1 MPLNGHRQ
9 RPLLPRTA
17 QQPPQEPNPTDGDDG
32 NSNGRKRR
40 RSHTS
45 KACNF
50 CRDKKKACD
59 GQPECSQCL
68 RRGLKCEYRVVTDTI
83 LKAIPAGF
91 QLVDKQQSLSNADAA
106 DLLEILK
113 TVPED
118 EALEGLQLLRT
129 GNDPALICSAL
140 RGYDAGLSSAAL
152 NRAILPPTQ
161 SSLEFEL
168 MMRHPVAYP
177 AWPPFQLSKL
187 DLDFVLL
194 PREVLWSHSGPAETA
209 DSFSPYTRRL
219 RRDSLNS
226 TGRVGPRNP
235 STLYDNRLLSVDITQ
250 WTDVPITNEFSI
262 AVLQLYLETDYPMMP
277 LIDVDLLLDGLLG
290 KNEFCSRILVSG
302 LFAWACQGYTA
313 FEPEA
318 TVVGHYFYVE
328 AKELWKRSKEARVEE
343 SICTVAAVQYLLM
356 TSVSLGAGAQY
367 VELLDDLLDMS
378 KRLELFNVSPSHDS
392 RLNLDSSANYRKAKS
407 QISWVLFAY
416 LTSFSIQLH
425 QRLIEHPPLGPL
437 PRDSIDAARDANT
450 LAIGDKRRIYN
461 AVLLKEHCRL
471 SQIVHDVVKTMYGP
485 KQTPCAKAVS
495 LAFAEETYGRL
506 LMWADSLPLELA
518 QGDQCTHHAVVLHIY
533 HHLAIID
540 LFRPFLQHNGAPRQ
554 RLPNFESE
562 ESTPD
567 AVYAASVKQLKR
579 IVLFYRH
586 SHPESSYSF
595 FWHSALLYL
604 ANAMLA
610 EAKVPG
616 HAPDWLFYLRLCI
629 TCYQTLYTGFPLA
642 KGITLSLLSMALE
655 KGAMDI
661 PQTRAIKRDLE
672 LRGKHHMIP
681 DQVPVYWVVDL
692 DLAVTDP
699 FAAHAENLVQ
709 RFRKLQLCE
718 TSETNES

>member
-1 MPLNGHRQ
+1 MPLDGHRQ

-17 QQPPQEPNPTDGDDG
+17 QQLPQEPNPTDGDDG

-50 CRDKKKACD
+50 CRDKKKAVSNKPLNHSTSFRPAPRLPTDQNSQPRPRAQDDTDKQPFEQCD

-177 AWPPFQLSKL
+177 AWPPFQPSKL
-187 DLDFVLL
+187 DLDFMLL

-209 DSFSPYTRRL
+209 DSSSPYTRHP
-219 RRDSLNS
+219 RRDSLNF

-367 VELLDDLLDMS
+367 VELLDDLLNMS

-416 LTSFSIQLH
+416 LT
-425 QRLIEHPPLGPL
+425 
-437 PRDSIDAARDANT
+437 
-450 LAIGDKRRIYN
+450 
-461 AVLLKEHCRL
+461 
-471 SQIVHDVVKTMYGP
+471 
-485 KQTPCAKAVS
+485 
-495 LAFAEETYGRL
+495 
-506 LMWADSLPLELA
+506 
-518 QGDQCTHHAVVLHIY
+518 IY

-540 LFRPFLQHNGAPRQ
+540 LFRPLLQHNGAPRQ

-661 PQTRAIKRDLE
+661 PQTRAIRRDLE

-692 DLAVTDP
+692 DLALTDP

-709 RFRKLQLCE
+709 RFRKLHLRE

>member
-1 MPLNGHRQ
+1 MPLDGHRQ

-17 QQPPQEPNPTDGDDG
+17 QQLPQEPNPTDGDDG

-177 AWPPFQLSKL
+177 AWPPFQPSKL
-187 DLDFVLL
+187 DLDFMLL

-209 DSFSPYTRRL
+209 DSSSPYTRHP
-219 RRDSLNS
+219 RRDSLNF

-302 LFAWACQGYTA
+302 LFAWACGYTA

-356 TSVSLGAGAQY
+356 TSVSLGRGRN
-367 VELLDDLLDMS
+367 MS
-378 KRLELFNVSPSHDS
+378 SCST
-392 RLNLDSSANYRKAKS
+392 
-407 QISWVLFAY
+407 
-416 LTSFSIQLH
+416 TS
-425 QRLIEHPPLGPL
+425 
-437 PRDSIDAARDANT
+437 
-450 LAIGDKRRIYN
+450 
-461 AVLLKEHCRL
+461 
-471 SQIVHDVVKTMYGP
+471 
-485 KQTPCAKAVS
+485 
-495 LAFAEETYGRL
+495 
-506 LMWADSLPLELA
+506 
-518 QGDQCTHHAVVLHIY
+518 
-533 HHLAIID
+533 
-540 LFRPFLQHNGAPRQ
+540 
-554 RLPNFESE
+554 
-562 ESTPD
+562 
-567 AVYAASVKQLKR
+567 
-579 IVLFYRH
+579 
-586 SHPESSYSF
+586 
-595 FWHSALLYL
+595 
-604 ANAMLA
+604 
-610 EAKVPG
+610 
-616 HAPDWLFYLRLCI
+616 
-629 TCYQTLYTGFPLA
+629 
-642 KGITLSLLSMALE
+642 
-655 KGAMDI
+655 
-661 PQTRAIKRDLE
+661 
-672 LRGKHHMIP
+672 
-681 DQVPVYWVVDL
+681 
-692 DLAVTDP
+692 
-699 FAAHAENLVQ
+699 
-709 RFRKLQLCE
+709 
-718 TSETNES
+718 